1 MNGEQGQSPRR
12 SGGGGV
18 VGLVVLVLLVIGW
31 FAVHAS
37 QSVQVTSCSG
47 VGTPFASC
55 SQQTVPVSTQGP

>member
-1 MNGEQGQSPRR
+1 MNGQQGRSPRR
-12 SGGGGV
+12 SGAGGV
-18 VGLVVLVLLVIGW
+18 GGLVVVVLLVLGW

-55 SQQTVPVSTQGP
+55 SQQTVPVSTEVP